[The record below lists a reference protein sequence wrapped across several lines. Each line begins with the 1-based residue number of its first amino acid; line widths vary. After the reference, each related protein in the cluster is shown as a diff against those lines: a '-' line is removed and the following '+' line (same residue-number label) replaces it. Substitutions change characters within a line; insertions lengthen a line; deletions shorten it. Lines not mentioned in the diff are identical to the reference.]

1 MAYHKG
7 DDLEDD
13 FVPDETVALSEDEGF
28 ESLVGDQD
36 DIGKLLSAD
45 EEEKEDD
52 VESPIERTQAP
63 SEEKKRKRREKEKE
77 RKAKERPLQLHRYS
91 RDLTSV
97 ALRSPGM
104 ISEYLSIMQAR
115 SFSKISALELQ
126 DRHIPGTSI
135 VDTTTWTG
143 SRNLDTLVDFIVQAV
158 PLLHTRLLQRTKSS
172 GAPTLLFLTGAALR
186 VADVTRVLK
195 NKTLQGEKG
204 AGVAK
209 LFAKH
214 VKLEEHVELLKKTKI
229 GTAVGTPGR
238 VGKLLCDTGKYA
250 LSVSALTHVMVDVSF
265 HDAKNRCLLDIP
277 ETRDDI
283 FKTVLGAPLVLER
296 LKAGK
301 LHIVL
306 F

>member
-1 MAYHKG
+1 MMAYHKG

-77 RKAKERPLQLHRYS
+77 RKAKKRKLIETTES
-91 RDLTSV
+91 GDLTSV

-126 DRHIPGTSI
+126 DRHIPESSI

-238 VGKLLCDTGKYA
+238 VGKLLCDTDA

>member
-7 DDLEDD
+7 DDLDDD

-28 ESLVGDQD
+28 GSLVGDHD

-45 EEEKEDD
+45 EEEKED

-63 SEEKKRKRREKEKE
+63 SEEKKRRRREKEKE
-77 RKAKERPLQLHRYS
+77 RKAKKRKLNETTES
-91 RDLTSV
+91 GDLTSV

-115 SFSKISALELQ
+115 SFSKMSALELQ
-126 DRHIPGTSI
+126 DRHIPESSI

-158 PLLHTRLLQRTKSS
+158 PLLHARLLQKTKSS

-204 AGVAK
+204 ASVAK

-214 VKLEEHVELLKKTKI
+214 IKLEEHVGLLKTTKI

-238 VGKLLCDTGKYA
+238 VGKLLCDTDA
-250 LSVSALTHVMVDVSF
+250 LSVSALTHIMLDVSF